1 MAPHSTPALQAM
13 RQQIEALLE
22 ANDLDALR
30 VILKSEHPADIA
42 DLLELFDDEQ
52 RVLIFNLLQSDVAAE
67 VLDETSNEITRDLVE
82 AVPDEK
88 IADLLEAMPMDDAAE
103 ILAELDED
111 RAEDIIALMEPQEA
125 AEVET
130 LLSYPEDTAG
140 RLMTTKVVG
149 LKRFWT
155 VDETLKRLRTVDPE
169 VETLA
174 YLYVV
179 DEQDKLVGVVP
190 LRNLITAP
198 GDKRLSEIMHDSVF
212 NVHVDTDQEEVAR
225 MVSQYD
231 FADTD
236 QEEVARM
243 VSQYDFAAIPVIDEA
258 GKLLGVITHDDVVD
272 ILQDEFTEDVQR
284 FGGSEPLEAP
294 YLSTSIF
301 TVVRKRVGW
310 LLILFLTEML
320 TGTVMRHFEGELQA
334 VVALS
339 FFVPL
344 MIGTGGNSGSQ
355 TTSTIIRAL
364 AVGEV
369 RFEDSLRLMWN
380 ELRTGIILGLAMGIL
395 GFGRAMMWN
404 TGVPLAITV
413 ALSLFTLVV
422 WANMMG
428 AVLPPLATRLKIDP
442 AVISGPVMSTLVDA
456 TGLFIYFTLARIII
470 GL

>member
-22 ANDLDALR
+22 ASDLDALR

-67 VLDETSNEITRDLVE
+67 VLDETSSEITRDLVE

-103 ILAELDED
+103 ILSELDED
-111 RAEDIIALMEPQEA
+111 RADDIIALMEPEEA

-149 LKRFWT
+149 LKTFWT
-155 VDETLKRLRTVDPE
+155 VDDTLKRLRTVDPE

-198 GDKRLSEIMHDSVF
+198 GDKRLSEIMHASVF

-231 FADTD
+231 FA
-236 QEEVARM
+236 
-243 VSQYDFAAIPVIDEA
+243 AIPVVDEA

-284 FGGSEPLEAP
+284 FGGSEPLEQP
-294 YLSTSIF
+294 YLSTSVF
-301 TVVRKRVGW
+301 MVVRKRIGW

-320 TGTVMRHFEGELQA
+320 TGTVMRHFEHELQT

-369 RFEDSLRLMWN
+369 RFEDALRLVWN
-380 ELRTGIILGLAMGIL
+380 EFRTGIILGLAMGIL
-395 GFGRAMMWN
+395 GFGRAMMWD
-404 TGVPLAITV
+404 TGIPLALTV
-413 ALSLFTLVV
+413 AISLFTLVV
-422 WANMMG
+422 WANVMG
-428 AVLPPLATRLKIDP
+428 AILPPLATRLKIDP

-456 TGLFIYFTLARIII
+456 TGLFIYFTLARMII